1 MQTRARGVDSGH
13 RASPLVCVLACVA
26 KVPTGVHPV
35 NDGSIWV
42 MDEIALRYLLLGLR
56 LGRHLPAL
64 VSSYYGPAPLSEAVD
79 GEPLTPAA
87 EPHDEAM
94 QLAGMAA
101 ELPHDTAA
109 LRRRIS
115 WLVAQVGAMGA
126 LARRVG
132 GEEIGYVDL
141 VEDLYDIEVQLEPD
155 ATFETARGMLDAA
168 LPGSGPLRERL
179 ASHDA
184 DGLIPR
190 ERAIPLA
197 AELSAR
203 LRTRTRAQLWL
214 PERESV
220 RIEAAHGVAGTVEA
234 RYLGAGGSVVR
245 VNLDRPLTY
254 ATLVQIAA
262 YEGYPGHH
270 AEASVKD
277 DLLVS
282 AGNAELTLIASLSP
296 QAVVTEG
303 MAGIGRE
310 VVMSDQELGL
320 ELQRLAR
327 SIDRRLDVEAELMVQ
342 RARRLLSPAMGNA
355 AVALHR
361 DGEPVSEVRSYLA
374 EVGLVSDESLDET
387 ISNLTDA
394 VLSTQ
399 PFTHIEGRRLVSEWL
414 EVHGQTQ
421 GFGRLL
427 AEQQTPHGL
436 RLELQ
441 PA

>member
-1 MQTRARGVDSGH
+1 
-13 RASPLVCVLACVA
+13 
-26 KVPTGVHPV
+26 
-35 NDGSIWV
+35 

-64 VSSYYGPAPLSEAVD
+64 VGSYHGPAQLSEAVD

-87 EPHDEAM
+87 ELHDEAM

-101 ELPHDTAA
+101 ELPGDTAT

-141 VEDLYDIEVQLEPD
+141 VEDLYDIDVQLEPD

-168 LPGSGPLRERL
+168 LPGRGPLRKRL

-184 DGLIPR
+184 EGRIPR
-190 ERAIPLA
+190 ERAIALA
-197 AELSAR
+197 AELLAR

-214 PERESV
+214 PERESL
-220 RIEAAHGVAGTVEA
+220 RIEAAHGAAGTVDA
-234 RYLGAGGSVVR
+234 RYLGAGASVVR

-262 YEGYPGHH
+262 YEGYPGRH

-282 AGNAELTLIASLSP
+282 AGYAELTLIARLSP
-296 QAVVTEG
+296 QAVVSEG

-310 VVMSDQELGL
+310 VVMSDQELEL

-327 SIDRRLDVEAELMVQ
+327 SVDRRPDVERELLVQ
-342 RARRLLSPAMGNA
+342 RARRLLSPALGNA

-374 EVGLVSDESLDET
+374 EVGLVSEESLDET

-399 PFTHIEGRRLVSEWL
+399 PFAHVEGRRLVSEWL

-427 AEQQTPHGL
+427 AEQNTPHAL
-436 RLELQ
+436 RSEL
-441 PA
+441 

>member
-1 MQTRARGVDSGH
+1 
-13 RASPLVCVLACVA
+13 
-26 KVPTGVHPV
+26 
-35 NDGSIWV
+35 

-64 VSSYYGPAPLSEAVD
+64 VGSYHGPAQLSEAVD

-87 EPHDEAM
+87 ELHDEAM
-94 QLAGMAA
+94 QLAGLAA

-155 ATFETARGMLDAA
+155 GTFETARGMLDSV
-168 LPGSGPLRERL
+168 LPGAGSLRERL
-179 ASHDA
+179 ASHDV
-184 DGLIPR
+184 GSRIPP
-190 ERAIPLA
+190 ERAVALA

-203 LRTRTRAQLWL
+203 LRMRTRAHLWL
-214 PERESV
+214 PGRESL
-220 RIEAAHGVAGTVEA
+220 RIEGAHRVAGMVDA

-245 VNLDRPLTY
+245 VSLDRPLTY

-262 YEGYPGHH
+262 HEGYPGHH

-282 AGNAELTLIASLSP
+282 AGNVELTLIARHSP
-296 QAVVTEG
+296 QAVVSEG

-310 VVMSDQELGL
+310 VVMSDPELGL

-327 SIDRRLDVEAELMVQ
+327 SVDRRLDVEAELLVQ
-342 RARRLLSPAMGNA
+342 RARRLLSPALGNA

-361 DGEPVSEVRSYLA
+361 DGEPVSQVRLYLA
-374 EVGLVSDESLDET
+374 EVGLVSEESLDET

-414 EVHGQTQ
+414 EVHGQTH

-436 RLELQ
+436 RAELK

>member
-1 MQTRARGVDSGH
+1 
-13 RASPLVCVLACVA
+13 
-26 KVPTGVHPV
+26 
-35 NDGSIWV
+35 

-64 VSSYYGPAPLSEAVD
+64 VRSYHGPAQLSEAVD

-87 EPHDEAM
+87 ELHDEAM

-109 LRRRIS
+109 LWRRVS

-155 ATFETARGMLDAA
+155 ATFETARGMLDAT
-168 LPGSGPLRERL
+168 LPGGGSLRERL

-184 DGLIPR
+184 AGRIPP
-190 ERAIPLA
+190 ERAIALA

-203 LRTRTRAQLWL
+203 MRTRARDQLWL
-214 PERESV
+214 PARESL
-220 RIEAAHGVAGTVEA
+220 RIEAAHGLGETVDSH
-234 RYLGAGGSVVR
+234 YLGAGGSIAR
-245 VNLDRPLTY
+245 VNLDRPVTY

-262 YEGYPGHH
+262 YDGYPGHH

-282 AGNAELTLIASLSP
+282 AGYAELSLIARLSP
-296 QAVVTEG
+296 QAVVSDG

-320 ELQRLAR
+320 ELQRVAR
-327 SIDRRLDVEAELMVQ
+327 ALDRRLEVEAELLVQ
-342 RARRLLSPAMGNA
+342 RARRLLSPALGNA

-387 ISNLTDA
+387 ISNLTDP

-414 EVHGQTQ
+414 EVHGQSQ

-427 AEQQTPHGL
+427 AEQQTPQAL
-436 RLELQ
+436 RSELQ

>member
-1 MQTRARGVDSGH
+1 
-13 RASPLVCVLACVA
+13 
-26 KVPTGVHPV
+26 
-35 NDGSIWV
+35 

-64 VSSYYGPAPLSEAVD
+64 IRSYHGPAQLSEAVD

-87 EPHDEAM
+87 ELHDEAM

-101 ELPHDTAA
+101 ELPDDTAA
-109 LRRRIS
+109 LRRRAI
-115 WLVAQVGAMGA
+115 WLLAQVGAMGA

-141 VEDLYDIEVQLEPD
+141 VEDLYDVEVQLEPD
-155 ATFETARGMLDAA
+155 ATFETARGMLDAT
-168 LPGSGPLRERL
+168 LPGGGSLRERL

-184 DGLIPR
+184 AGRIPP
-190 ERAIPLA
+190 ERAIALA

-203 LRTRTRAQLWL
+203 MRTRARAQLWL
-214 PERESV
+214 PERESL
-220 RIEAAHGVAGTVEA
+220 RIEAAHGLGETVDSH
-234 RYLGAGGSVVR
+234 YLGAGGSVAR
-245 VNLDRPLTY
+245 VNLDRPVTY
-254 ATLVQIAA
+254 STLVQIAA

-282 AGNAELTLIASLSP
+282 AGYAELTLIARLSP
-296 QAVVTEG
+296 QAVVSDG

-320 ELQRLAR
+320 ELQRVAR
-327 SIDRRLDVEAELMVQ
+327 SLDRRLEVEAELLVQ
-342 RARRLLSPAMGNA
+342 RARRLLSPALGNA

-374 EVGLVSDESLDET
+374 EVGLVSDSSLDET
-387 ISNLTDA
+387 ISDLIDP

-399 PFTHIEGRRLVSEWL
+399 PFTKIEGRRLVSEWL

-427 AEQQTPHGL
+427 AEQQTPQAL
-436 RLELQ
+436 RSELQ